1 MMDKLL
7 QHPGWLK
14 LFSVALAILLWA
26 MVLPTYMAETSR
38 LFDIPL
44 TILPHPT
51 YQVLDGPRDRQ
62 TVQVRAD
69 GKSLVLSRLKREQFT
84 AVVDMGRV
92 TDPGK
97 PTALEVK
104 VTGPDRQG
112 VQYIVSPPQVMVTLI
127 QTITRQF
134 PVEIEPTPAGFVM
147 LGGREYR
154 YTAAP
159 QAEPT
164 VITGQSDILAR
175 VRAVKVNL
183 EPGDLQPA
191 NALITKTG
199 VPVDAADEPVDKL
212 DPLEVSVRLI
222 WEEMPPGKQF
232 RVEAI
237 TTGTVPDGYVVSG
250 IEIEPTTLSVR
261 AVKVD
266 GLLPEREIV
275 ETAPIDLGGRIESF
289 TTTVRLVAPGDTTL
303 GIQTVNVR
311 VRIAET
317 TVEKVLKQ
325 LPITV
330 RNQAI
335 NAQVALGVSEASVRI
350 KGPYSVMTGV
360 DASAIDLFVDVQGRG
375 DGRHLLPVR
384 LTAWPPGVTEID
396 IDPALI
402 EAVIAVE

>member
-44 TILPHPT
+44 TVLPHPT

-69 GKSLVLSRLKREQFT
+69 GKNLVLSRLKREQFT

-92 TDPGK
+92 TEPGK

-127 QTITRQF
+127 QTITRQY
-134 PVEIEPTPAGFVM
+134 PVEIEPAPAGVLM

-154 YTAAP
+154 YTATP
-159 QAEPT
+159 QPEPT
-164 VITGQSDILAR
+164 AITGQSDILAL
-175 VRAVKVNL
+175 VRAVKVTL
-183 EPGDLQPA
+183 DSGDLQPA

-199 VPVDAADEPVDKL
+199 VPVDAAGEPVEKL
-212 DPLEVSVRLI
+212 DRPEVSVRLT
-222 WEEMPPGKQF
+222 WEEMPPGKLF

-237 TTGTVPDGYVVSG
+237 TKGSVPDGYVVSD
-250 IEIEPTTLSVR
+250 IEVEPTTVSVR

-266 GLLPEREIV
+266 GLLPEREVV
-275 ETAPIDLGGRIESF
+275 ETAPIDLGERTESF

-317 TVEKVLKQ
+317 MVEKVLKQ

-330 RNQAI
+330 RNLAI
-335 NAQVALGVSEASVRI
+335 DSQVALGVSEASVRI
-350 KGPYSVMTGV
+350 KGPYSVMTGI
-360 DASAIDLFVDVQGRG
+360 DASAIELFVDVEGRG

-384 LTAWPPGVTEID
+384 LAAWPTGVTEID
-396 IDPALI
+396 MDPALV
-402 EAVIAVE
+402 EAVIMIE